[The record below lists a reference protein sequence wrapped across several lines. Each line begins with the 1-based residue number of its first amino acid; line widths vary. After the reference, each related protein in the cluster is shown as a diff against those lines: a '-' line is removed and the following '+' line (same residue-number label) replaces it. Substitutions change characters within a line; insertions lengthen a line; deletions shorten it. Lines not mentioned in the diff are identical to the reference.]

1 MFIRSHNHLLFP
13 KLWLF
18 KNVKKT
24 LPRPGLCNWSLGQQ
38 TRIVTK
44 AITDKDAS
52 YVFIFLMHGPC
63 QKHYTPENKLKVF
76 TKASASVSQLH
87 SCGCQSYTHMALGL
101 NVIGAIPGGEPRHF

>member
-1 MFIRSHNHLLFP
+1 MFIRSQNHLLFP
-13 KLWLF
+13 KHWLL

-38 TRIVTK
+38 TRILTK
-44 AITDKDAS
+44 VITDKDAS
-52 YVFIFLMHGPC
+52 YVFIFLMQGPC
-63 QKHYTPENKLKVF
+63 QKHVYINKLKVF

-87 SCGCQSYTHMALGL
+87 ICGCQSYTHMALGL